1 MDIKVYSFP
10 QLKPEAVVEVEHFV
24 YQLERKY
31 REGAIDEVELTWMDQ
46 ANTWLLMLDEYA

>member
-10 QLKPEAVVEVEHFV
+10 QLKTDSIGQVEHFV
-24 YQLERKY
+24 YELERKY
-31 REGAIDEVELTWMDQ
+31 RDGVIDDVELTWMDQ

>member
-1 MDIKVYSFP
+1 MDIKMYSFP
-10 QLKPEAVVEVEHFV
+10 QLKPEAAVEVEHFV

-31 REGAIDEVELTWMDQ
+31 REGVIDEVELTWMDQ